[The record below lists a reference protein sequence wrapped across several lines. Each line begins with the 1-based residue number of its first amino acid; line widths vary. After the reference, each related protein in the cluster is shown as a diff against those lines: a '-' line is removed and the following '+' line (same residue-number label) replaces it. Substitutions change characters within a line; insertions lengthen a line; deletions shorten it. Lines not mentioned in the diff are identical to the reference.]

1 MTAND
6 IINLVQQVGIVT
18 VVLGAC
24 MYFIYYIYKEN
35 RKDIQTQREMYQDLL
50 SKEQD
55 RHAEEMESI
64 RKALEGNTIALEKI
78 YSLLDKERSE

>member
-1 MTAND
+1 MAAND

-35 RKDIQTQREMYQDLL
+35 RKDIQTQREMYQELL

-78 YSLLDKERSE
+78 YSLLDKERTE

>member
-35 RKDIQTQREMYQDLL
+35 RKDIQTQREMYQELL

-78 YSLLDKERSE
+78 YSLLDKERAE

>member
-6 IINLVQQVGIVT
+6 IIKLVQQGGMVT

-35 RKDIQTQREMYQDLL
+35 RKEIQTQREM
-50 SKEQD
+50 
-55 RHAEEMESI
+55 
-64 RKALEGNTIALEKI
+64 
-78 YSLLDKERSE
+78 

>member
-35 RKDIQTQREMYQDLL
+35 RKDIQTQREMYQELL